1 MNQRKAGAILSYVNI
16 LALILVGL
24 LYTPLMLR
32 LLGRSEY
39 GLYALIGSFVGY
51 LSVLD
56 MGLGNTIIRYISIN
70 RVQGSKTREAELNTL
85 FLLVYCGLGC
95 FAAAIGAW
103 IYFHLDSI
111 FGASLTPG
119 ELDRARLMTA
129 LLVFNI
135 AVSFPLGLFSAV
147 MTVYERFIFLRV
159 SNILRVIINP
169 LIVLPL
175 LYSGYGSVMMVIVST
190 VLNLSCLL
198 ANAWYCFRYLHIQ
211 FRLGIYPRIFLWE
224 IAVYSFFIFLNVV
237 MDKIYYSTGQF
248 ILGIV
253 SGTQA
258 VAVYAVAI
266 QIILM
271 YMQFS
276 TAISSVVFPKITRM
290 VAGGADGDR
299 LTDVMVKIGRLQ
311 YIVIA
316 YIVIMFILL
325 GRDFLRLWAGNEY
338 LGAYPIV
345 LLLMTGLFTPLIQ
358 NAGISIL
365 QAENR
370 NKFRMI
376 VYILCAASSVFIS
389 IPLARIYGG
398 FGCAIGTG
406 LSMII
411 STGFIMNWY
420 YQKKIG
426 IHLDRFWGNILRM
439 TGGAVLFAG
448 CAYGICHYLLT
459 DINWITF
466 IAAAVLCTLVYVPI
480 MYLFSFNAYEKSLC
494 QTCLIRFG
502 VKI

>member
-16 LALILVGL
+16 LALILIGL

-56 MGLGNTIIRYISIN
+56 MGLGNTIVRYVSFN
-70 RVQGSKTREAELNTL
+70 RVQGSKTREAELNAL
-85 FLLVYCGLGC
+85 FLLAYCGLGC
-95 FAAAIGAW
+95 LAAVIGAW

-111 FGASLTPG
+111 FGASLTSG
-119 ELDRARLMTA
+119 EMNRARIMTA

-159 SNILRVIINP
+159 SNILRVVINP
-169 LIVLPL
+169 LIALPL
-175 LYSGYGSVMMVIVST
+175 LYLGYGSVMMVVVST
-190 VLNLSCLL
+190 ILNLACLL
-198 ANAWYCFRYLHIQ
+198 ANAWYCFRYLHIR
-211 FRLGIYPRIFLWE
+211 FRLGTYRGTFLWE
-224 IAVYSFFIFLNVV
+224 IAVYSFFIFLNVI

-290 VAGGADGDR
+290 VAGGADGSLR
-299 LTDVMVKIGRLQ
+299 TDVMVKIGRLQ
-311 YIVIA
+311 YIVII
-316 YIVIMFILL
+316 YIIIMFALL
-325 GRDFLRLWAGNEY
+325 GRDFLCLWAGNDY
-338 LGAYPIV
+338 LGAYPII
-345 LLLMTGLFTPLIQ
+345 LLLMAGLFTPLIQ

-370 NKFRMI
+370 NKFRMT
-376 VYILCAASSVFIS
+376 VYILCAAASVFIS
-389 IPLARIYGG
+389 VPLAKSYGG
-398 FGCAIGTG
+398 LGCAMGTG
-406 LSMII
+406 LSMIV

-426 IHLDRFWGNILRM
+426 IQLRRFWGNILRM
-439 TGGAVLFAG
+439 TVGAVLFAG
-448 CAYGICHYLLT
+448 CAYGVCHCLLVE
-459 DINWITF
+459 ISWGTF
-466 IAAAVLCTLVYVPI
+466 IAAAVLCTLLYVPV
-480 MYLFSFNAYEKSLC
+480 MYLFSFNAYEQGLC
-494 QTCLIRFG
+494 KNCLLRLGVRF
-502 VKI
+502 

>member
-1 MNQRKAGAILSYVNI
+1 MNQRKAGAVLSYVNI
-16 LALILVGL
+16 LALILIGL

-56 MGLGNTIIRYISIN
+56 MGLGNTIVRYISIN
-70 RVQGSKTREAELNTL
+70 RVQGNETREAELNTL

-95 FAAAIGAW
+95 LAAVIGTW
-103 IYFHLDSI
+103 IYFHLDNI
-111 FGASLTPG
+111 FGASLTLG
-119 ELDRARLMTA
+119 EMHRARIMTA

-135 AVSFPLGLFSAV
+135 SVSFPLGLFSAV

-159 SNILRVIINP
+159 SNILRVVINP
-169 LIVLPL
+169 LIVLPM
-175 LYSGYGSVMMVIVST
+175 LYLGYGSVMMVVVST
-190 VLNLSCLL
+190 MLNLACLL
-198 ANAWYCFRYLHIQ
+198 ANAGYCFRYLHIQ
-211 FRLGIYPRIFLWE
+211 FRLGTYSGIFLWE
-224 IAVYSFFIFLNVV
+224 IAVYSFFIFLNAI

-290 VAGGADGDR
+290 VAGGADGNM

-311 YIVIA
+311 YIVIV
-316 YIVIMFILL
+316 YIVIMFALL
-325 GRDFLRLWAGNEY
+325 GRDFLRLWAGNDY
-338 LGAYPIV
+338 LGAYPII
-345 LLLMTGLFTPLIQ
+345 LLLMAGLFTPLIQ

-370 NKFRMI
+370 NKFRMT

-389 IPLARIYGG
+389 VPLAKIYGG
-398 FGCAIGTG
+398 LGCAIGTG
-406 LSMII
+406 LSMAV

-426 IHLDRFWGNILRM
+426 IHLGKFWGNILRM
-439 TGGAVLFAG
+439 TIGAVLFAG
-448 CAYGICHYLLT
+448 CAYGICHYLLSE
-459 DINWITF
+459 INWITL
-466 IAAAVLCTLVYVPI
+466 IAAAVLCTLLYVPI
-480 MYLFSFNAYEKSLC
+480 MYLFSFNAYEQGLC
-494 QTCLIRFG
+494 KNGLLRLGIKF
-502 VKI
+502 

>member
-1 MNQRKAGAILSYVNI
+1 MNQRKAGAVLSYVNI

-32 LLGRSEY
+32 FLGRSEY

-70 RVQGSKTREAELNTL
+70 RVQGSKTREAELNAL

-159 SNILRVIINP
+159 SNILRVIVNP

-198 ANAWYCFRYLHIQ
+198 ANAWYCFRYLHVR

-276 TAISSVVFPKITRM
+276 AAISSVVFPKITRI

-299 LTDVMVKIGRLQ
+299 LTDIMVKIGRLQ

-338 LGAYPIV
+338 LGAYPII
-345 LLLMTGLFTPLIQ
+345 LLLMAGLFTPLIQ

-389 IPLARIYGG
+389 VPLAKTYGG
-398 FGCAIGTG
+398 LGCAMGSG
-406 LSMII
+406 LSMIV

-420 YQKKIG
+420 YQKRIG
-426 IHLDRFWGNILRM
+426 IRLGRFWRNILRM
-439 TGGAVLFAG
+439 TVGVVLFAG
-448 CAYGICHYLLT
+448 CAYGLCHYLLT
-459 DINWITF
+459 DVNWITF
-466 IAAAVLCTLVYVPI
+466 IAAAALCTLVYVPI
-480 MYLFSFNAYEKSLC
+480 MYLVSFNAYEKGLC
-494 QTCLIRFG
+494 KTCLTRLG
-502 VKI
+502 VKF